1 MNTSP
6 ATVVP
11 ERAGRSGLQALLQ
24 RRPLVAYFVLAYLG
38 TWLVFAPVVV
48 SQRGLGLLTLPDALG
63 LILFFVSAY
72 IGPFGAALVVSR
84 ATGGPGAVRD
94 LLRSI
99 VRWRVGVQWY
109 LLVILGYPLLFLA
122 GMAAMGN
129 DVPVAGILRQWPLF
143 LTVYLPNILL
153 GLLLPSLGEE
163 PGWRGFALPRLQRQ
177 LGPLSGT
184 LLLGIL
190 HGLWHTPAY
199 FVRGMILPDG
209 FDLTLFVANTVAIVA
224 STVIWTWI
232 YNNARRSVFM
242 AIVVHATSNATVM
255 LLQQLVAIPPDP
267 WLTSKLFG
275 AVVLLLIVATRGR
288 LSYKRELPT
297 TDIATN
303 LAGLH

>member
-6 ATVVP
+6 VTAVS
-11 ERAGRSGLQALLQ
+11 ERAGRPGLQALLQ
-24 RRPLVAYFVLAYLG
+24 RRPLIAYFVLAYLG

-48 SQRGLGLLTLPDALG
+48 SQRGLGLLTIPDALG
-63 LILFFVSAY
+63 LILFFVSTY
-72 IGPFGAALVVSR
+72 TGPFAAALVVTR
-84 ATGGPGAVRD
+84 ATGGAGGVKD

-109 LLVILGYPLLFLA
+109 LLVILGYPLLFLV
-122 GMAAMGN
+122 GMAAMGAE
-129 DVPVAGILRQWPLF
+129 VPVTDVLRQWPLLF
-143 LTVYLPNILL
+143 SVYLPNILL

-232 YNNARRSVFM
+232 YNNARQSVFM

-275 AVVLLLIVATRGR
+275 AVALLLIVATRGR

-297 TDIATN
+297 TDIAAN